1 MSQMKFRKALGLA
14 TLSASMAIFPLSS
27 ATAEQ
32 ELEEVVVTGSFIKG
46 TPEDAALPVDVIS
59 RGDLEDVGNPS
70 VMEMVRNL
78 SVTNGNIGETNQ
90 FDTRGGQGNE
100 GVTTANLR
108 GLGSARTLVLINGKR
123 HVATESI
130 GVDISAIP
138 SMAIGRVE
146 VLKDGAAALYGSDA
160 IAGVMNFI
168 TRDNFEGLEIRGS
181 HQNIQD
187 SDGDNSIGFI
197 FGHRSDNIH
206 FAISAEYDERDEL
219 PIKERSWALRSQPEN
234 PQGGWSGIGNP
245 GRYLPAIGGTIIGAG
260 GPDPQCELLGGAI
273 VGPACQFQFT
283 FFDNLIEEQETT
295 KVFGELNID
304 INDSVSFHLEALYAD
319 MDMPSWKTSPSYP
332 PQSLFGPD
340 RIVPASHPGLID
352 MKAQNPTMFPDIDLT
367 AAGLGVIPG
376 AAQSAYTL
384 TRMLGVA
391 GRPGGEPEDG
401 ARFTET
407 QRISG
412 GFEGSFE
419 NGIGFDI
426 SLSWSDRERDLEGSD
441 MFIER
446 MAFALDGFG
455 GPNCNQAAAIAAG
468 TPGQGGCEYYNPFS
482 NAIQRSAVTGA
493 VNPQFNAAVANS
505 DELIAWMT
513 AQTASKA
520 INELLV
526 FEAIFNGET
535 NWELDGGNVG
545 WAAGFQTRSEEYD
558 FTLADIAN
566 RAINPC
572 PFVDPASIT
581 LGHTTTLNCGA
592 GGAGRLA
599 FLAASDEESTDRD
612 IYGAFAEFALPL
624 TETLDV
630 QLAFRYEDYGDD
642 DGGDSFDPKIA
653 VSWAASDLIK
663 VRGSASTTFRGPP
676 GSFLGGTGT
685 SLTFLAPAS
694 AFKAVDTSGNPNLD
708 PETAVTLNLGVVFTG
723 DNFYGS
729 LDYWS
734 FDLDPFQTESAS
746 QLITAYTA
754 NDCADGGTGIGSAAC
769 NDLRP
774 RFTPLGTA
782 PGGIQRVARN
792 IINGADQQTS
802 GFDFVARYTFYDV
815 ANGDLTIGTEGT
827 YVLEF
832 ESDDFESIN
841 GTTLAPGGDFAG
853 KLNDGDPTLP
863 KPEVQA
869 QFFAK
874 WGNDRHRLNYAARY
888 VSSYDDVR
896 PAIPALDEIDSH
908 VTHDIHYINNMFDA
922 WTLSLSIINAT
933 DEDPPLASTD
943 LSYDG
948 YTHNP
953 FGRMIK
959 LGVVFTPE
967 LF

>member
-1 MSQMKFRKALGLA
+1 MNQSKLRKAISLA
-14 TLSASMAIFPLSS
+14 TLSASIAMIPLTSV
-27 ATAEQ
+27 AAEK

-59 RGDLEDVGNPS
+59 RSDLEDVGSPS

-108 GLGSARTLVLINGKR
+108 GLGSARTLVLVNGKR
-123 HVATESI
+123 HVSTESI

-146 VLKDGAAALYGSDA
+146 ILKDGAAALYGSDA

-168 TRDNFEGLEIRGS
+168 TRDNYEGLEIRGS

-187 SDGDNSIGFI
+187 TDGDNSIGFI
-197 FGHRSDNIH
+197 FGHRMDNVH
-206 FAISAEYDERDEL
+206 FAISAEYDQRNEL
-219 PIKERSWALRSQPEN
+219 GIKDRSWALRSQPEN

-245 GRYLPAIGGTIIGAG
+245 GRILPAIGGTIIGAG

-295 KVFGELNID
+295 KVFAEVNID
-304 INDSVSFHLEALYAD
+304 ITDSVALHIEALYAD
-319 MDMPSWKTSPSYP
+319 MDMPEWKTSPAYP

-340 RIVPASHPGLID
+340 RIIAPTHPGLID
-352 MKAQNPTMFPDIDLT
+352 MKATYPGSFPDINLG
-367 AAGLGVIPG
+367 AAGIVPS
-376 AAQSAYTL
+376 AAQGAYTL
-384 TRMLGVA
+384 TRMSGVA
-391 GRPGGEPEDG
+391 GAPGGVPGEG
-401 ARFTET
+401 MRSTET
-407 QRISG
+407 KRISG
-412 GFEGSFE
+412 GFVGDFE
-419 NGIGFDI
+419 NGVGFDV
-426 SLSWSDRERDLEGSD
+426 SLSWSERDRVTAGPD

-446 MAFALDGFG
+446 MAFALDGYG
-455 GPNCNQAAAIAAG
+455 GPGCDQVTAVAAG
-468 TPGQGGCEYYNPFS
+468 AAGVGGCEYYNPFS

-493 VNPQFNAAVANS
+493 VNPDYNPAVANS
-505 DELIAWMT
+505 ASLINWMT
-513 AQTASKA
+513 ADASSNA
-520 INELLV
+520 VNELLV

-535 NWELDGGNVG
+535 SYEMAGGNVG
-545 WAAGFQTRSEEYD
+545 WAAGFQSRSEEYD
-558 FTLADIAN
+558 FTLADVSN

-572 PFVDPASIT
+572 PFINPASVT
-581 LGHTTTLNCGA
+581 LGHTTTLDCDASGA
-592 GGAGRLA
+592 GLLA
-599 FLAASDEESTDRD
+599 FLAASDEESTDRT
-612 IYGAFAEFALPL
+612 IYGAFAELALPISD
-624 TETLDV
+624 TLDV
-630 QLAFRYEDYGDD
+630 QLAFRYEDYGED
-642 DGGDSFDPKIA
+642 DGGDTFDPKIA
-653 VSWAASDLIK
+653 VSWAATDLIK

-685 SLTFLAPAS
+685 SLQFLAPAS
-694 AFKAVDTSGNPNLD
+694 AFKAVDTTGNPNLEA
-708 PETAVTLNLGVVFTG
+708 ETAVALNFGVVFTG
-723 DNFYGS
+723 DNFFGS

-734 FDLDPFQTESAS
+734 FDFEDPFQTESAS
-746 QLITAYTA
+746 QLISAYTA
-754 NDCADGGTGIGSAAC
+754 FDCADGGTGIGSTQC

-774 RFTPLGTA
+774 RFTPLGTPA
-782 PGGIQRVARN
+782 AGIQRIGRN

-802 GFDFVARYTFYDV
+802 GFDFNARYTFYDV
-815 ANGDLTIGTEGT
+815 ANGDLTIGAEGT

-832 ESDDFESIN
+832 ESDDFLSIS
-841 GTTLAPGGDFAG
+841 GTTLSAGGDFACE
-853 KLNDGDPTLP
+853 LNDTRPTLP
-863 KPEVQA
+863 KPELQS
-869 QFFAK
+869 QLYAK
-874 WGNDRHRLNYAARY
+874 WGNERHRLNYAMRY
-888 VSSYDDVR
+888 VSEYDDSA
-896 PAIPALDEIDSH
+896 PAIPALDTIDSH
-908 VTHDIHYINNMFDA
+908 LTHDIHYINNMFDQ
-922 WTLSLSIINAT
+922 WTLSLSVVNLS

>member
-1 MSQMKFRKALGLA
+1 MSQMKLRRAISLA
-14 TLSASMAIFPLSS
+14 SLSASIAFLPLSS
-27 ATAEQ
+27 VTAQEQ

-100 GVTTANLR
+100 GVTTVNLR

-123 HVATESI
+123 HVSTESI
-130 GVDISAIP
+130 GVDISAVP

-187 SDGDNSIGFI
+187 SDGDNSIGI
-197 FGHRSDNIH
+197 IYGRSMDNVH
-206 FAISAEYDERDEL
+206 FTLSAEYDQRNELKINERD
-219 PIKERSWALRSQPEN
+219 WALLSQPEN

-245 GRYLPAIGGTIIGAG
+245 GRILPASAGGTILGAG
-260 GPDPQCELLGGAI
+260 AADPNCVLLGGAV

-283 FFDNLIEEQETT
+283 YFDNLIEEQDTV
-295 KVFGELNID
+295 KVFGELNVD
-304 INDSVSFHLEALYAD
+304 ITDSVTLHAEVLYAD

-340 RIVPASHPGLID
+340 RLIPADHPGLVLF
-352 MKAQNPTMFPDIDLT
+352 KAQNPTFFSDVGPFT
-367 AAGLGVIPG
+367 AASQG
-376 AAQSAYTL
+376 AYTL
-384 TRMLGVA
+384 TRMIGVE
-391 GRPGGEPEDG
+391 GRPGGRPETG
-401 ARFTET
+401 KRATET
-407 QRISG
+407 KRISG
-412 GFEGSFE
+412 GFEGTFD
-419 NGIGFDI
+419 NGVGFDL
-426 SLSWSDRERDLEGSD
+426 SLSWSERERDLQGSD
-441 MFIER
+441 TFIER
-446 MAFALDGFG
+446 LAFALDGYG
-455 GPNCNQAAAIAAG
+455 GPNCDQVAAVAAN
-468 TPGQGGCEYYNPFS
+468 TPGVGGCEYYNPFS

-493 VNPQFNAAVANS
+493 LNPDFDASVANS
-505 DELIAWMT
+505 DSLIAWMT
-513 AQTASKA
+513 AQTGSKA
-520 INELLV
+520 VNELLV
-526 FEAIFNGET
+526 FEAVFNGET
-535 NWELDGGNVG
+535 NWELGGGNVG
-545 WAAGFQTRSEEYD
+545 WAAGFQSRNEEYD
-558 FTLADIAN
+558 FTVEDIAN

-572 PFVDPASIT
+572 PFVSQASVD
-581 LGHTTTLNCGA
+581 LGHTTTLDCGA

-599 FLAASDEESTDRD
+599 FLAATDEESTDRT
-612 IYGAFAEFALPL
+612 IYGAFAEFALPVSD
-624 TETLDV
+624 TLDI
-630 QLAFRYEDYGDD
+630 QLAFRYEDYGED
-642 DGGDSFDPKIA
+642 DGGDTFDPKIA
-653 VSWAASDLIK
+653 VSWAATDLIK

-685 SLTFLAPAS
+685 SLQFLAPAS
-694 AFKAVDTSGNPNLD
+694 AFKAVDTTGNPNLEA
-708 PETAVTLNLGVVFTG
+708 ETAVALNLGVVFTG
-723 DNFYGS
+723 ENFYGS

-734 FDLDPFQTESAS
+734 FDFEDPFQTESAS
-746 QLITAYTA
+746 QLISAYTA
-754 NDCADGGTGIGSAAC
+754 FDCADGGTGVGSAEC

-782 PGGIQRVARN
+782 PAGIQRIGRN

-802 GFDFVARYTFYDV
+802 GFDFTARYTFYDV
-815 ANGDLTIGTEGT
+815 WNGDLTIGTEGT

-841 GTTLAPGGDFAG
+841 GTILAPGGDFAG
-853 KLNDGDPTLP
+853 QLNDVNPTLP

-869 QFFAK
+869 QVFAK
-874 WGNDRHRLNYAARY
+874 WGNDKHRVNYAARY
-888 VSSYDDVR
+888 VSAYDDSA
-896 PAIPALDEIDSH
+896 PSIPSLDEVDSH
-908 VTHDIHYINNMFDA
+908 LTHDIHYINNMFEN
-922 WTLSLSIINAT
+922 WTLSLSVVNVS
-933 DEDPPLASTD
+933 DEDPPQASTD
-943 LSYDG
+943 LNYDG

-959 LGVVFTPE
+959 LGVVFTPDF
-967 LF
+967 L